1 MVQQKI
7 SELVVP
13 FALSSVTIATAP
25 RKQNRWK
32 NPGKGTKMEFML
44 DDIEMVKFYCDNWKS
59 FPDSYFG
66 YDDDGNST
74 MVEVYPDYVFK
85 ETFLENVAEQTY
97 IYPDGSVETTYKH

>member
-1 MVQQKI
+1 
-7 SELVVP
+7 
-13 FALSSVTIATAP
+13 
-25 RKQNRWK
+25 
-32 NPGKGTKMEFML
+32 MEFML
-44 DDIEMVKFYCDNWKS
+44 DDTEMVKFYCDNWKS

-97 IYPDGSVETTYKH
+97 IYPDGRVETRYKH

>member
-13 FALSSVTIATAP
+13 FALASVTIATAP

-32 NPGKGTKMEFML
+32 NSEKGTEMEFML
-44 DDIEMVKFYCDNWKS
+44 DNIEMVKFYCDNWKS

-97 IYPDGSVETTYKH
+97 IYPDGRIETTYKH